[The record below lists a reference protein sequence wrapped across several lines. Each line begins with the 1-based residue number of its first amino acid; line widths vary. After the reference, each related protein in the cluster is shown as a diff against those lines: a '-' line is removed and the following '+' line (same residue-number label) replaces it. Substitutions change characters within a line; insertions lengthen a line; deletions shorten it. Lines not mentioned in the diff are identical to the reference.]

1 MSKIELSFRGID
13 NTYRGER
20 ATVEQ
25 RKFIV
30 VVEDD
35 PEMNRAIR
43 RLLNAAGFRTVTFFS
58 ADAFLLGDTAAA
70 ADCLILDIHMP
81 GLSGLEVPGRL
92 RARGVRTPIIF
103 VTAYDDP
110 VFRARAEQ
118 AGAAGYLAKP
128 FRSECLL
135 AALASALQ

>member
-1 MSKIELSFRGID
+1 MMSKIELSFRGID

-70 ADCLILDIHMP
+70 ADNPQLHQF
-81 GLSGLEVPGRL
+81 L
-92 RARGVRTPIIF
+92 RP
-103 VTAYDDP
+103 
-110 VFRARAEQ
+110 
-118 AGAAGYLAKP
+118 
-128 FRSECLL
+128 
-135 AALASALQ
+135 